1 METNATKSKKDQMK
15 KLAYLILA
23 IAVYVGL
30 ASMEP
35 PQGLSP
41 EGWKGIAL
49 IIAATITWVSE
60 FIPIGVSSCLLLF
73 LPSLLNID
81 TTGNIMTNFATP
93 TLFFILSA
101 LLIAQAFEKV
111 GFGQRVSLRVTT
123 ILGNKSKYVLL
134 SLMGCTALL
143 SAFLVNIPSAIIVGA
158 IAYEVLRKNNCLPG
172 ESEFGKSIMLGI
184 PIAASVGGVSTPAG
198 SGVNILAINLL
209 KNVTGIEIGFLQWSI
224 VGVPLAILLTIVSW
238 LVLCMFY
245 KPELEEIKGFEDIEE
260 ERKKLGKVGRDEKI
274 FIIVFGTVII
284 LWMTSS
290 LTGLETA
297 FVSMLA
303 ATIFFLPGIDIL
315 NWKEASKKIGWET
328 LLLVGSCNALAMI
341 LSDHGSAQWISDTL
355 LGGLIGSSLLVV
367 LLAVSTF
374 GIFIHLLVPISG
386 AIIAIT
392 VPIVAVL
399 AQTMGMDPVYLVLTL
414 AYTASCVFLI
424 PLDPTCLTTHGYG
437 YWDIKDMSK
446 PGFVIGVLWILILVP
461 LMYAAISL
469 NLI

>member
-1 METNATKSKKDQMK
+1 MEANATKSRKDGMK
-15 KLAYLILA
+15 KIAYLILA

-35 PQGLSP
+35 PQGLTV

-49 IIAATITWVSE
+49 IIAATITWITGFV
-60 FIPIGVSSCLLLF
+60 PIGVSSCLLLF
-73 LPSLLNID
+73 LPSLLSID
-81 TTGNIMTNFATP
+81 STGTVMTNFATP

-123 ILGNKSKYVLL
+123 MLGNKSKYVLL
-134 SLMGCTALL
+134 SLMATASAM
-143 SAFLVNIPSAIIVGA
+143 SAFLVNIPTAIIIGA
-158 IAYEVLRKNNCLPG
+158 IGYEVLKKNDCLPG
-172 ESEFGKSIMLGI
+172 KSAFGKSIMVGI
-184 PIAASVGGVSTPAG
+184 PIAASIGGVATPAG
-198 SGVNILAINLL
+198 SGVNILAVNLL
-209 KNVTGIEIGFLQWSI
+209 KNVTGVEIGFLQWSI

-238 LVLCMFY
+238 LVLIMFF
-245 KPELEEIKGFEDIEE
+245 KPEIEEVQGFEDIEK
-260 ERKKLGKVGRDEKI
+260 ERKKLGKMGKDEKI
-274 FIIVFGTVII
+274 FALVFGATII
-284 LWMTSS
+284 LWITSS
-290 LTGLETA
+290 ITSLETA

-315 NWKEASKKIGWET
+315 NWEESSEKIGWET

-355 LGGLIGSSLLVV
+355 LGGLVGSSLSVV
-367 LLAVSTF
+367 LLAVSAF

-386 AIIAIT
+386 AIVAIT

-399 AQTMGMDPVYLVLTL
+399 SQTMGIDPTYLVLAI

-437 YWDIKDMSK
+437 YWELKDMSK

-461 LMYAAISL
+461 LMLAAINL